1 MTMDIYD
8 ALRTSSSGLSAQ
20 RMRMNLISA
29 NLANVNTTR
38 TPEGGPYRRKEVV
51 FEARSQ
57 SPSFH
62 EALQSRQGRQPAGV
76 RAVEVFDDPR
86 PPILKYDPGHPDA
99 DAQGYVRLPNVNM
112 MEEMVNMISATR
124 SYEANV
130 AAVKA
135 SKDMA
140 LKALEIGK

>member
-62 EALQSRQGRQPAGV
+62 EALQSRQGRQPAEV

-130 AAVKA
+130 AVVKA